1 MKHVIG
7 KRDGKTI
14 VSGGGSLEEQRNNL
28 KHWEVL
34 DEESSPVKDQY
45 NKRIKID
52 PQDVFLIKTHNF
64 FDNDSWYNQICY
76 TNTVIGELEEIPQ
89 PDLGTTTIH
98 SKIKHDSGSTIEGN
112 VLEEQASSIEVYKPI
127 QDANGNWGFKVPV
140 AKRTELLP
148 EFKSYTDTEGKTD
161 SVEFAIMIGCPF
173 HYIET
178 HDGEG
183 NVTTKT
189 IPNSSVEKCIKKYN
203 IWQNFQGYTNYV
215 KPENPTIVPFMYPL
229 VYNAHYTALKLP
241 VVVKEGNILMIEGNV
256 DIQETDN
263 EAFYNNI
270 EAAPN
275 SNSIFI
281 GDDFIPYTEAGDNT
295 ILEFPKMYI
304 DFITLF

>member
-7 KRDGKTI
+7 KRNGKTI
-14 VSGGGSLEEQRNNL
+14 VSGGGSLEEQKNNL

-34 DEESSPVKDQY
+34 DEESSPAKEQY

-52 PQDVFLIKTHNF
+52 PQDVFLIMTHNF
-64 FDNDSWYNQICY
+64 LDIDIALYNQTCR

-89 PDLGTTTIH
+89 PNLGTTTIH
-98 SKIKHDSGSTIEGN
+98 SKIKHDSGSSIEGN
-112 VLEEQASSIEVYKPI
+112 VLEEQAVSLTVYKPI
-127 QDANGNWGFKVPV
+127 QDVNGNWGFKVPV
-140 AKRTELLP
+140 ANKTELLG
-148 EFKSYTDTEGKTD
+148 EFSSNEEGKTD

-178 HDGEG
+178 HDGEW
-183 NVTTKT
+183 NMTTKT

-203 IWQNFQGYTNYV
+203 IWQNFSGYTNYV

-241 VVVKEGNILMIEGNV
+241 VVTKEGNILMIEGTAE
-256 DIQETDN
+256 IQQEDN
-263 EAFYNNI
+263 DAFYNNI
-270 EAAPN
+270 ETAPN

>member
-7 KRDGKTI
+7 KRNGKTI
-14 VSGGGSLEEQRNNL
+14 VSGGGSLEEQKNNL

-52 PQDVFLIKTHNF
+52 PQDVFLIMTYNLAEY
-64 FDNDSWYNQICY
+64 DLWYNQICY

-98 SKIKHDSGSTIEGN
+98 SKIKHNSGSTTEGN
-112 VLEEQASSIEVYKPI
+112 TLEEQAVSLTVYKPI
-127 QDANGNWGFKVPV
+127 QDVNGNWGFKVPV
-140 AKRTELLP
+140 ANKTELLG
-148 EFKSYTDTEGKTD
+148 EFYPNEEGKTA

-173 HYIET
+173 HYIEWA
-178 HDGEG
+178 DSDG
-183 NVTTKT
+183 NVKTKT

-203 IWQNFQGYTNYV
+203 IWQDFQGYTNYV
-215 KPENPTIVPFMYPL
+215 KPENPTIVQFIYPL
-229 VYNAHYTALKLP
+229 VYNAHFTALKLP
-241 VVVKEGNILMIEGNV
+241 VVAKEGNILMIEGNAEV
-256 DIQETDN
+256 QETDN
-263 EAFYNNI
+263 DTFYNNI
-270 EAAPN
+270 ETAPN

-281 GDDFIPYTEAGDNT
+281 GEDFIPYTEKGDNN

>member
-7 KRDGKTI
+7 KRNGKTI
-14 VSGGGSLEEQRNNL
+14 VSGGGSLEEQKNNL

-34 DEESSPVKDQY
+34 DEESSPAKEQY

-52 PQDVFLIKTHNF
+52 PQDVFLIMTQSF
-64 FDNDSWYNQICY
+64 ADVDMALYNQICN

-89 PDLGTTTIH
+89 PDLGTTTIY
-98 SKIKHDSGSTIEGN
+98 SKIKHDSGSLIKGYVIEESN
-112 VLEEQASSIEVYKPI
+112 TLQVYKPI
-127 QDANGNWGFKVPV
+127 QDVNGNWGFKVPV
-140 AKRTELLP
+140 ANKTKLLN
-148 EFKSYTDTEGKTD
+148 EFSSNEEGKTA
-161 SVEFAIMIGCPF
+161 SIEFAIIIGCPF

-178 HDGEG
+178 HDDEG

-203 IWQNFQGYTNYV
+203 IWQEFPGNTNYV
-215 KPENPTIVPFMYPL
+215 KPKNPTIVPFIYPL

-241 VVVKEGNILMIEGNV
+241 VVAKKGNILMIEGNAEV
-256 DIQETDN
+256 QQQDN
-263 EAFYNNI
+263 DAFYNNI
-270 EAAPN
+270 ETSPN

-281 GDDFIPYTEAGDNT
+281 GDDFIPYTKLGNNN

-304 DFITLF
+304 DFITLL

>member
-7 KRDGKTI
+7 KRNGKTI
-14 VSGGGSLEEQRNNL
+14 VSGGGSLEEQKNNL

-34 DEESSPVKDQY
+34 DEESSPAKEQY

-52 PQDVFLIKTHNF
+52 PQDVFLIMTHNF
-64 FDNDSWYNQICY
+64 VDRTLWYNQTCN

-98 SKIKHDSGSTIEGN
+98 SKIEHDGEFLQKGQVVEEEAGSI
-112 VLEEQASSIEVYKPI
+112 SVYKPI

-140 AKRTELLP
+140 ANKTKLLD
-148 EFKSYTDTEGKTD
+148 EFSSNEEGKTA
-161 SVEFAIMIGCPF
+161 SVEFAIMIGCQF
-173 HYIET
+173 HYIESI
-178 HDGEG
+178 DDEG
-183 NVTTKT
+183 NVKTKT

-203 IWQNFQGYTNYV
+203 IWQDFSGSTNYV
-215 KPENPTIVPFMYPL
+215 KPKNPTIVSFIYPL

-241 VVVKEGNILMIEGNV
+241 VVVKEGNILMIEGSA

-263 EAFYNNI
+263 DAFYNNI
-270 EAAPN
+270 ETFPN

>member
-7 KRDGKTI
+7 KRNGKTI
-14 VSGGGSLEEQRNNL
+14 VSGGGSLEEQKNNL
-28 KHWEVL
+28 KYWEVL
-34 DEESSPVKDQY
+34 DEESSPAKEQY

-52 PQDVFLIKTHNF
+52 PQDVFLIMTHGF
-64 FDNDSWYNQICY
+64 FDHDLWYNQICN
-76 TNTVIGELEEIPQ
+76 TNTVIGELEKIPQ

-98 SKIKHDSGSTIEGN
+98 SKIKHNSGSITEGN
-112 VLEEQASSIEVYKPI
+112 VLEEQAVSLTIYKPI
-127 QDANGNWGFKVPV
+127 QDVNGNWGFKVPV
-140 AKRTELLP
+140 ANKTKLLD
-148 EFKSYTDTEGKTD
+148 EFSSNEEGKTA

-173 HYIET
+173 HYIESADT
-178 HDGEG
+178 EG
-183 NVTTKT
+183 NVKTKT

-203 IWQNFQGYTNYV
+203 IWQEFVGYTNYV

-241 VVVKEGNILMIEGNV
+241 VVAKDGNILIIEGNAEV
-256 DIQETDN
+256 QQEDN
-263 EAFYNNI
+263 DAFYNNI
-270 EAAPN
+270 ETAPN

>member
-7 KRDGKTI
+7 KRNGKTI
-14 VSGGGSLEEQRNNL
+14 VSGGGSLEEQKNNL

-34 DEESSPVKDQY
+34 DEESSPIKDRY

-52 PQDVFLIKTHNF
+52 PQDVFLIMTHGF
-64 FDNDSWYNQICY
+64 FDNDLWYIQICN
-76 TNTVIGELEEIPQ
+76 TNTVIGELEKIPQ

-98 SKIKHDSGSTIEGN
+98 SKIKHNSGSITEGN
-112 VLEEQASSIEVYKPI
+112 VLEEQAVGLTIYKPI
-127 QDANGNWGFKVPV
+127 QDVNGNWGFKVPV
-140 AKRTELLP
+140 ANKTKLLD
-148 EFKSYTDTEGKTD
+148 EFSSNEEGKTA

-173 HYIET
+173 HYIESA
-178 HDGEG
+178 DVEG
-183 NVTTKT
+183 NVKTKT

-203 IWQNFQGYTNYV
+203 IWQEFAGYTNYV

-241 VVVKEGNILMIEGNV
+241 VVAKDGNILIIEGNAEV
-256 DIQETDN
+256 QQEDN

-270 EAAPN
+270 ETAPN

>member
-7 KRDGKTI
+7 KRNGKTI
-14 VSGGGSLEEQRNNL
+14 VSGGGSLEEQKNNL

-34 DEESSPVKDQY
+34 DEESFPAKEQY

-52 PQDVFLIKTHNF
+52 PQDVFLIMTHNF
-64 FDNDSWYNQICY
+64 FDIDANLYNQICN

-98 SKIKHDSGSTIEGN
+98 SKIEHDFGSHI
-112 VLEEQASSIEVYKPI
+112 LEEQAVYLTVYKPI
-127 QDANGNWGFKVPV
+127 QDVNGNWGFKVPV
-140 AKRTELLP
+140 ANKTKLLN
-148 EFKSYTDTEGKTD
+148 EFSSNEEGKTD

-178 HDGEG
+178 NDGEG

-215 KPENPTIVPFMYPL
+215 KPENPTIVPFIYPL

-241 VVVKEGNILMIEGNV
+241 VVAKEGNILMIEGTAE
-256 DIQETDN
+256 IQQEDN
-263 EAFYNNI
+263 DAFYNNI
-270 EAAPN
+270 ETVPN

-281 GDDFIPYTEAGDNT
+281 GDDFIPYTEAGDNST
-295 ILEFPKMYI
+295 LEFPKMYM